1 MLDIV
6 GKQLDAEDARRIA
19 HPLTGGVILFARNF
33 ESRAQLVALTRAIR
47 AVRDD
52 VLICIDHEGGRVQR
66 CKTDGFT
73 HLPAMSRL
81 GELWDRDVLAATKA
95 AVDCGYVLASELRAC
110 DIDLSFTPV
119 LDLDYGRSAVIGDR
133 AFHADPRG
141 HHAGQPPTTACFWP
155 AWPTAAST
163 SRGTAMLLR
172 DSHVAVLID
181 ERPLEEI
188 LAQDARPYDW
198 MGLSLASVMPAH
210 VIYPQVDAP
219 AGGRIWLQDILR
231 SQLGFEGVIFSDDLS
246 MEGASVAGSVTEAAR
261 AALGAGCDMVLIC
274 NHPERADQLLDELDV
289 TIGKAS
295 QRRIRKLF
303 ARRPLDWNKLH
314 RQPQYRAALRQPRR
328 WTLRLS
334 CVASGSPVGRAAAGR
349 AGRGKRPSVRKKKG
363 SRGCS
368 SYVSLRIARGGVA
381 ILALFSSL
389 ARRGVAP

>member
-1 MLDIV
+1 MTQLISGKRPGPVVLDIV

-133 AFHADPRG
+133 AFHADPRVVTMLANHLAHGLLLAGMANCGKHFPG
-141 HHAGQPPTTACFWP
+141 HGYV
-155 AWPTAAST
+155 AA
-163 SRGTAMLLR
+163 
-172 DSHVAVLID
+172 DSHVAVPID

-210 VIYPQVDAP
+210 VIYPQVDAQP
-219 AGGRIWLQDILR
+219 AGFSRIWLQDILR

-303 ARRPLDWNKLH
+303 ARRRPLDWNKLH
-314 RQPQYRAALRQPRR
+314 RQPQYRAALRQ
-328 WTLRLS
+328 LKALDL
-334 CVASGSPVGRAAAGR
+334 VA
-349 AGRGKRPSVRKKKG
+349 
-363 SRGCS
+363 
-368 SYVSLRIARGGVA
+368 
-381 ILALFSSL
+381 
-389 ARRGVAP
+389 